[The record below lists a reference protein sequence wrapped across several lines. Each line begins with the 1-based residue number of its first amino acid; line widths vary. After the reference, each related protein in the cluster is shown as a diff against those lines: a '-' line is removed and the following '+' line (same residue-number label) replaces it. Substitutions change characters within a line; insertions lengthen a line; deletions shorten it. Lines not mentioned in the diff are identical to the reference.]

1 MVDKG
6 TGIWTLEEAKKRHRF
21 DESLAR
27 VIYEMY
33 LPKSIADL
41 GCGTGAY
48 CRIFSELGCDIVHG
62 YEGTKDIS
70 QIGLYKDI
78 IVLDL
83 TKKRY
88 SDLKYDLV
96 ICLEVGEH
104 IPKKHEDTV
113 IWNICQFVDRHL
125 VLSWA
130 VPNQGGLGHFNEHP
144 NEYVIEKLAKMGLFL
159 DLDKSNLLREKSTL
173 KWFKNTV
180 MAYERRSV

>member
-21 DESLAR
+21 DENLAKA
-27 VIYEMY
+27 IYAMY
-33 LPKSIADL
+33 SPSSIADL

-48 CRIFSELGCDIVHG
+48 CRFFNESGCKIVHG

-78 IVLDL
+78 MVLDL

-104 IPKKHEDTV
+104 IPKKYEDV
-113 IWNICQFVDRHL
+113 MIWNICQFVDKYL
-125 VLSWA
+125 ILSWA
-130 VPNQGGLGHFNEHP
+130 IPKQGGLGHFNEQP
-144 NEYVIEKLAKMGLFL
+144 NDHVIEKLAEKGLFL
-159 DLDKSNLLREKSTL
+159 DADKSNLLRENSTL
-173 KWFKNTV
+173 KWFKSTV
-180 MAYERRSV
+180 MAYERR